1 MKYMTAIPRGSRH
14 PWSPFMLLVLVAGL
28 TVTACAPSGA
38 GASAAPASLAGRYRV
53 SGGGG
58 PHPGVTPPTHPFTQP
73 PPRGLWGIEKRG
85 PDAAIAAGESAG
97 GGPRG
102 GGRRRTG

>member
-28 TVTACAPSGA
+28 SVTACAPSGA

-58 PHPGVTPPTHPFTQP
+58 TIPGIPAPTNPFPQLYPRALSGLENVGPVARTAPWNTPP
-73 PPRGLWGIEKRG
+73 
-85 PDAAIAAGESAG
+85 PDLPALRRAIA
-97 GGPRG
+97 
-102 GGRRRTG
+102 